1 MAANLIGAK
10 LPSFE
15 AVLAVARRTLMIEAD
30 AIAFMADSL
39 PEDFAPAVKAIL
51 ASKGRVIV
59 SGIGKSGHIGRKIA
73 ATLASTGTPSYFVHA
88 TEASH
93 GDLGMITRDDIC
105 LLISNSGETSELRD
119 IVHHTRRFSIPM
131 IAISSEPESTLMK
144 AADYR
149 LALPNQPEACPIG
162 KAPTTSTT
170 LTLAIG
176 DALAVVLMEDRGFRA
191 EDFGIFHPGGKL
203 GAQMKT
209 VADLMHVGDSVPLV
223 EVSASMS
230 DVLLAMTSRGFGIA
244 GLTENGILAGVVT
257 DGDLRRNIGN
267 LMERAPAEIASSDP
281 VTISPECFA
290 SEALAIVSEH
300 KIQALMV
307 VDTDRQPVGV
317 LHVHDLLRAGVA

>member
-1 MAANLIGAK
+1 MAANLVPAK
-10 LPSFE
+10 FPSTE
-15 AVLAVARRTLMIEAD
+15 AILAVARRTLMIEAD

-39 PEDFAPAVKAIL
+39 PEDFASAVKAIL

-131 IAISSEPESTLMK
+131 IAISSKPESTLMK

-149 LALPNQPEACPIG
+149 LTLPNQPEACPIG

-176 DALAVVLMEDRGFRA
+176 DALAVALMEDRGFRA

-209 VADLMHVGDSVPLV
+209 VADLMHVGDSVPLL
-223 EVSASMS
+223 EVGASMS

-244 GLTENGILAGVVT
+244 GLIENGILAGVVT

-300 KIQALMV
+300 KIQALIV
-307 VDTDRQPVGV
+307 VDADRQPVGV